1 MPRLNF
7 PRSGFAKQ
15 RRNVLIEADVIGW
28 QSIRI
33 VYSRFS
39 VVAVFPEE
47 SIDVAQSFDIEVDVD
62 VMIQKWEERLVGI
75 IPVWY
80 VERISSLFPLPSS
93 HITINHVFVSL
104 DWVMFTSRRLVPT
117 KIFRYSHPHCPNTTQ
132 TSPDSYILLSYLERD

>member
-1 MPRLNF
+1 M
-7 PRSGFAKQ
+7 
-15 RRNVLIEADVIGW
+15 IEADVIGW

-104 DWVMFTSRRLVPT
+104 D
-117 KIFRYSHPHCPNTTQ
+117 
-132 TSPDSYILLSYLERD
+132 